1 VSGFNAF
8 RAVNSLTTRRL
19 LAKRQRVVDGVK
31 IFLDI
36 AKESSDWFGPL
47 KSALGCVNAL
57 IKHYEV
63 FVQWITVAHN
73 SHKRSQQ
80 FEDVKEKIEDL
91 VPHLNRF
98 KQNADAAMADGDQ
111 AEKNRLL
118 ELSRYA
124 SPSLATLSIA
134 NGLRSALGK
143 IEKRSQELL
152 AKGTAARFI
161 DKGADSGEV
170 ARLLEQL
177 REAVIHYQ
185 VSENGIVGR
194 APLTWKNRYR
204 NNERSTTKS
213 LPLL

>member
-1 VSGFNAF
+1 
-8 RAVNSLTTRRL
+8 
-19 LAKRQRVVDGVK
+19 
-31 IFLDI
+31 
-36 AKESSDWFGPL
+36 
-47 KSALGCVNAL
+47 
-57 IKHYEV
+57 
-63 FVQWITVAHN
+63 
-73 SHKRSQQ
+73 
-80 FEDVKEKIEDL
+80 
-91 VPHLNRF
+91 
-98 KQNADAAMADGDQ
+98 MADGDQ